1 MPHTAGHG
9 GKKSDIRY
17 IPILNGINIHALI
30 VKIQENVNKFTIL
43 YNVFTIKVLH
53 TRHISI
59 FCGSLS
65 GSVVHQYWYET
76 YIVNRQNNFLRRNE

>member
-1 MPHTAGHG
+1 MPHTAGHWGWG
-9 GKKSDIRY
+9 GDIRY

-30 VKIQENVNKFTIL
+30 VKIQEYINKFAKL

-59 FCGSLS
+59 FCGPHS
-65 GSVVHQYWYET
+65 GSVVHQYWYKT
-76 YIVNRQNNFLRRNE
+76 